1 MNWSIT
7 LKKWVMLTIFS
18 AAAGAV
24 AYVLAHL
31 GEMGVPAWGI
41 PLAQAILTGLAAAIA
56 NAVKHWND

>member
-1 MNWSIT
+1 
-7 LKKWVMLTIFS
+7 MLTIFS